1 MKYFKL
7 LVDRGHGI
15 NTLGKCSP
23 DRTLV
28 EWEYAD
34 YIARQVVK
42 RCKLAGIDAQL
53 LVPEQ
58 RDISLTTRC
67 NRVNNWC
74 YKLGK
79 QNVILLSIH
88 VNAAGMGKNWL
99 KAGGWC
105 CFTSKGETKSD
116 TIAEY
121 LYDSAEINLAEYIRT
136 FDVYK
141 KTGFYDSKQRP
152 VRTDKSDGDRD
163 WEANFAMVHNTL
175 CPAVLTENLFQ
186 DNRQDVKYLLSE
198 EGKEAIINLHVDG
211 IINYIKSVK

>member
-23 DRTLV
+23 DKTLI

-34 YIARQVVK
+34 YIARHGK
-42 RCKLAGIDAQL
+42 IDLEDENGA
-53 LVPEQ
+53 
-58 RDISLTTRC
+58 
-67 NRVNNWC
+67 
-74 YKLGK
+74 LGK

-88 VNAAGMGKNWL
+88 VNAAGMGKSWL

-121 LYDSAEINLAEYIRT
+121 LYDAAEDNLSEYIKT

-152 VRTDKSDGDRD
+152 IRTDKSDGDRD

-186 DNRQDVKYLLSE
+186 DNKQDVKYLLSE
-198 EGKEAIINLHVDG
+198 EGKEAIINLHVEG
-211 IINYIKSVK
+211 IINYIKSLG

>member
-1 MKYFKL
+1 MKIFKL

-23 DRTLV
+23 DGSIH

-34 YIARQVVK
+34 YIARQIVK
-42 RCKLAGIDAQL
+42 GCKANGIDAQL

-67 NRVNNWC
+67 NRVNSWC

-79 QNVILLSIH
+79 QNVALLSIH
-88 VNAAGMGKNWL
+88 LNAAGSKGKWM
-99 KAGGWC
+99 KAGGWAAY
-105 CFTSKGETKSD
+105 TSKGETKSD

-121 LYDSAEINLAEYIRT
+121 LYDSAESNLTEYIKA

-141 KTGFYDSKQRP
+141 KTGFYDSKQKP
-152 VRTDKSDGDRD
+152 IRTDKSDGDRD
-163 WEANFAMVHNTL
+163 WEANFAVLHNTL

-186 DNRQDVKYLLSE
+186 DNKQDVEYLLSD
-198 EGKEAIINLHVDG
+198 EGKQSIIDLHVEG
-211 IINYIKSVK
+211 IINYINSLK